1 MTVLDL
7 MGDCKNIILFSVTP
21 QVCLSWQAEREL
33 EVIVVSGEGLMMVES
48 EDTISLPLPYVLTR
62 LVTPE

>member
-1 MTVLDL
+1 M
-7 MGDCKNIILFSVTP
+7 
-21 QVCLSWQAEREL
+21 SWEAEREL
-33 EVIVVSGEGLMMVES
+33 EVIVVSGEGLMMVEN

>member
-1 MTVLDL
+1 MT
-7 MGDCKNIILFSVTP
+7 GCSTKRGRNIIFPITS
-21 QVCLSWQAEREL
+21 QVCLSWKAEREL